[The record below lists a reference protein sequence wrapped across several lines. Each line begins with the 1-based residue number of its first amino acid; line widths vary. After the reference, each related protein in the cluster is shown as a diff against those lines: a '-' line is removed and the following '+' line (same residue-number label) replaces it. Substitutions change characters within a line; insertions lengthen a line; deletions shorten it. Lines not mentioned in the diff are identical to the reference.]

1 LFVGYEATAMANLM
15 KRLPELPAERALK
28 VIAGRWKV
36 IILHHLYGGPKRLS
50 ELRRLAPGA
59 SEKVL
64 VQQLREMQEHGLIS
78 RAIFRRAPPRVEY
91 AATAMGHSLEP
102 IIMSLCQWGRH
113 HATELDEADRLA
125 ECRVGLPAR
134 RATQMAATTTRQ

>member
-1 LFVGYEATAMANLM
+1 MATMMAKPM

-28 VIAGRWKV
+28 VLAGRWKV
-36 IILHHLYGGPKRLS
+36 VILHHLFGGPKRLS
-50 ELRRLAPGA
+50 ELRRLAPGI

-64 VQQLREMQEHGLIS
+64 VQQLREMKEHGLIG
-78 RAIFRRAPPRVEY
+78 REVHRQAPPRVEY
-91 AATAMGHSLEP
+91 TATALGRSLEP
-102 IIMSLCQWGRH
+102 IIMSLCQWGRR

-134 RATQMAATTTRQ
+134 RVTQMEATTTR